1 MKFNYSESRLHEQRH
16 KDERDEITSLPFIH
30 KEHKHTRKVNDIKK
44 LLMTRHKKRSALFSW
59 LNKNYAVDIFAFIT
73 EN

>member
-44 LLMTRHKKRSALFSW
+44 LLMTRHKKRSALFS
-59 LNKNYAVDIFAFIT
+59 
-73 EN
+73 